1 MLHYLSYFVLIRL
14 SLLMCGS
21 ADHLLLSVA
30 CVCVCVRAYVSG
42 LNSIAY
48 STFHMRS
55 NYTFG
60 RTAQQVVG
68 QCNTIHSTKSI
79 TVN

>member
-1 MLHYLSYFVLIRL
+1 MLHYHSYFFLICV

-21 ADHLLLSVA
+21 VDYLLLSMV
-30 CVCVCVRAYVSG
+30 YVSG
-42 LNSIAY
+42 LNIIAY
-48 STFHMRS
+48 STFHVTS
-55 NYTFG
+55 NYAFG